1 MTGYRCSQCGRV
13 SLEKPDRCR
22 CGSQA
27 LEAIELGGRGKVYT
41 CTTLHAAAE
50 PFEKDLPFQIAIVE
64 LDEGPRVT
72 VRIEGNQTSAE
83 RQALPVLAADLAG
96 KAVPLIVDG
105 EW

>member
-13 SLEKPDRCR
+13 SLEKPDHCR

-27 LEAIELGGRGKVYT
+27 LEAVELSGKGKVYT

-64 LDEGPRVT
+64 LDEGPRLT
-72 VRIEGNQTSAE
+72 VRIEGRRVAIDD
-83 RQALPVLAADLAG
+83 PVHLVREQDSTRFFAG
-96 KAVPLIVDG
+96 D
-105 EW
+105 

>member
-27 LEAIELGGRGKVYT
+27 FEAVELSGKGKVYT

-64 LDEGPRVT
+64 LDEGPRLT
-72 VRIEGNQTSAE
+72 VRIEGRRVAIDDPVHLVREQDSA
-83 RQALPVLAADLAG
+83 RLFTG
-96 KAVPLIVDG
+96 N
-105 EW
+105 

>member
-1 MTGYRCSQCGRV
+1 MTGYRCSQCGKV

-27 LEAIELGGRGKVYT
+27 FEAVELSGKGKVYT

-64 LDEGPRVT
+64 LDEGPRLT
-72 VRIEGNQTSAE
+72 VRIEGQRVAI
-83 RQALPVLAADLAG
+83 ADPVHLVCEQDGTRFFAG
-96 KAVPLIVDG
+96 D
-105 EW
+105 

>member
-27 LEAIELGGRGKVYT
+27 FEAVELSGKGRVYT

-50 PFEKDLPFQIAIVE
+50 PFEKDLPFQIAIVQ
-64 LDEGPRVT
+64 LDEGPRLT
-72 VRIEGNQTSAE
+72 VRIEGPRVSIDD
-83 RQALPVLAADLAG
+83 PVHLVREQNGTRFFAG
-96 KAVPLIVDG
+96 D
-105 EW
+105 

>member
-27 LEAIELGGRGKVYT
+27 FEAVELSGKGKVYT

-64 LDEGPRVT
+64 LEEGPRLT
-72 VRIEGNQTSAE
+72 VRIEGRRVAIGD
-83 RQALPVLAADLAG
+83 PVHQVREQNGTRFFAG
-96 KAVPLIVDG
+96 D
-105 EW
+105 

>member
-1 MTGYRCSQCGRV
+1 MTGHRCSQCGRV

-27 LEAIELGGRGKVYT
+27 FEAVELSGKGKVYT

-64 LDEGPRVT
+64 LEEGPRVT
-72 VRIEGNQTSAE
+72 VRIEGRRVAIGDSVHLMREQNGM
-83 RQALPVLAADLAG
+83 RFFAG
-96 KAVPLIVDG
+96 D
-105 EW
+105 

>member
-1 MTGYRCSQCGRV
+1 MTGYRCSQCGKV

-27 LEAIELGGRGKVYT
+27 PEAVELSGKGKVYT

-64 LDEGPRVT
+64 LEEGPRLT
-72 VRIEGNQTSAE
+72 VRIEGRRVAIDD
-83 RQALPVLAADLAG
+83 PVHLVREQNGTRFFAAD
-96 KAVPLIVDG
+96 
-105 EW
+105 